1 MINTDSCWTVI
12 EYIVPIV
19 EILIGGYCF
28 YRLSKPFMENKRGTF
43 LVGVSYSLTMLIFY
57 MTPLPFDSFMPYGA
71 GVFAA
76 FLVMCRTDR
85 GNYGQKVFL
94 SVTFF
99 ALRGFTFSMAEILY
113 DRLYDFAADTDFM
126 EAHPN
131 MFLGLYI
138 GVCAFYLLLGFG
150 LTAVGIWCILKTYA
164 YKHERMSKKELLVL
178 VIPSVMGVVGYEI
191 IWSYRIFYLI
201 EAGKMSVFYD
211 TLSLLYYTVAVMA
224 IVAVIV
230 LYQSI
235 KAGQEEK
242 LQNELLATQ
251 IENTKKHMEQVENL
265 YQNIVGMKHDMTN
278 HIITL
283 ERLYA
288 GNKRKEARAYSNEL
302 KAALLKPAGRIKSG
316 NPVTDVIL
324 QEMQMEADRRQI
336 HFETDFHYPKDS
348 NVNAFDMSVILNN
361 ALQNALEYADKLDTS
376 IVSVLSY
383 RRNNA
388 YMIEVKNSFTGS
400 LKWDEESGLPMTS
413 KEKMKGGKTDR
424 VHGYGLSNI
433 RRVALKYAGDIAID
447 VKDGMFCL
455 SILLMM
461 EE

>member
-1 MINTDSCWTVI
+1 MINTDEYWRVI
-12 EYIVPIV
+12 VYVIPIV
-19 EILIGGYCF
+19 EILIGGYCL
-28 YRLSKPFMENKRGTF
+28 YRLAKPFMENRRGTF

-57 MTPLPFDSFMPYGA
+57 MTPLPFDSFMPCGA

-76 FLVMCRTDR
+76 FLVMCRIDR
-85 GNYGQKVFL
+85 ENYGQKVFL

-126 EAHPN
+126 AAHPN
-131 MFLGLYI
+131 LSPGLYM
-138 GVCAFYLLLGFG
+138 GVCVFYLLLGFG
-150 LTAVGIWCILKTYA
+150 LTALGIWCILKSYA

-178 VIPSVMGVVGYEI
+178 VIPSAMGAVGYEI
-191 IWSYRIFYLI
+191 IWSYRIFYVM
-201 EAGKMSVFYD
+201 EERKMSVFYD

-242 LQNELLATQ
+242 LQNELLSVQ
-251 IENTKKHMEQVENL
+251 IENAKRHMEQVENL
-265 YQNIVGMKHDMTN
+265 YQNIVSVKHDMTN

-288 GNKRKEARAYSNEL
+288 GNKTKEARAYSNEL
-302 KAALLKPAGRIKSG
+302 KAALLKPAGRMKSG

-336 HFETDFHYPKDS
+336 HFETDFHYPQS
-348 NVNAFDMSVILNN
+348 LNVNAFDMSVILNN
-361 ALQNALEYADKLDTS
+361 ALQNALEYADKLEGAF
-376 IVSVLSY
+376 VSVLSY

-388 YMIEVKNSFTGS
+388 YMIEVRNSFTGS
-400 LKWDEESGLPMTS
+400 LKWDTQGELPMTS
-413 KEKMKGGKTDR
+413 KEKTGGSKAGR

-447 VKDGMFCL
+447 VREGVFCL
-455 SILLMM
+455 SILLML
-461 EE
+461 EP